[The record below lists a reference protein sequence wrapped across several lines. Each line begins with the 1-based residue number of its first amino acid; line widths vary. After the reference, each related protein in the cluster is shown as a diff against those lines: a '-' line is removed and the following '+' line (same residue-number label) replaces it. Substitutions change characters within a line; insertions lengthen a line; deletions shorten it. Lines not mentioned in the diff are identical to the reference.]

1 MFIVFAYNGASL
13 MGCWLK
19 GTVIYPSPGFNAEAA
34 IRSGAARKATMLL
47 GTPTMFIDIIGS
59 KIRKEHDLTSLKY
72 AVLSGAPVS
81 PSLAK
86 AAKEDLGTSICVGYG
101 ATETTGG
108 TFLTPFGTSDDIL
121 LNTVG

>member
-1 MFIVFAYNGASL
+1 

-19 GTVIYPSPGFNAEAA
+19 ATAVYPSPGFNADAA

-59 KIRKEHDLTSLKY
+59 TIRKDHDLSSLKY
-72 AVLSGAPVS
+72 AVLGGAPIS

-86 AAKEDLGTSICVGYG
+86 AARDEFGTSICCGYG
-101 ATETTGG
+101 STETTGA
-108 TFLTPFGTSDDIL
+108 TFNTPFGTTDDIL
-121 LNTVG
+121 LNTVGYVHSCGR